1 MKSPLFLPWFITS
14 FVIVMLIL
22 SITFA
27 HFYTFQN
34 LLAEETRLF
43 WRTIF
48 YVLSIVMLPLTNLL
62 RHIFLRLNQTMPLL
76 ANANLEHVIKI
87 RYMLTI
93 TISMSMMLIIGCFGA
108 TIFYFG
114 DGFRSL
120 HILTGIAAL
129 GVFLYRP
136 KLEEYQQILDSFT
149 ENEDD

>member
-1 MKSPLFLPWFITS
+1 MKSRLFLPWFITS
-14 FVIVMLIL
+14 FVFVMLIL
-22 SITFA
+22 SVTFA
-27 HFYTFQN
+27 YFYNFQN
-34 LLAEETRLF
+34 PLTEEPRIF

-48 YVLSIVMLPLTNLL
+48 YILSIIMLPLTNLL
-62 RHIFLRLNQTMPLL
+62 RHIFLRLNQTIPLL

-129 GVFLYRP
+129 GVFLHRP
-136 KLEEYQQILDSFT
+136 KLNEYQQILDSLT
-149 ENEDD
+149 ENEND